1 MKKVI
6 IMFFIMFSF
15 LVSVKAEENNTVL
28 APNAKSAIIME
39 YSTGKILYEN
49 NSHEKMAPASMTKM
63 MSLLLIMEAIEN
75 GTIKWDDMITVSSNA
90 SSMGGSQILLETGE
104 QMSVED
110 LVKGVSIASGN
121 DAVVALAETIA
132 GTEEN
137 FVNMMNDKAKELG
150 LNDTNFKNC
159 HGLDEANHYSS
170 AHDMAVIARNLVRHE
185 KILEFS
191 SVYETYLRE
200 NTDRKIWLVNTN
212 KLVRFKQGVDGLKT
226 GFTDTAGYCLT
237 ATMKKDNMRIIAT
250 VMGEADSSVRNTE
263 VGQMLDYAFSMYKL
277 DKVLSKD
284 SIVKKKN
291 INKAKENKINIVPTR
306 DVTILSKKTDKINP
320 TYKIKIN
327 DLKVPIKKGDIV
339 GKLTVY
345 DDNNILDTIDLTVN
359 KDIKKAN
366 ILELYIKYLKDILS
380 GNIKI

>member
-1 MKKVI
+1 
-6 IMFFIMFSF
+6 
-15 LVSVKAEENNTVL
+15 
-28 APNAKSAIIME
+28 
-39 YSTGKILYEN
+39 
-49 NSHEKMAPASMTKM
+49 
-63 MSLLLIMEAIEN
+63 
-75 GTIKWDDMITVSSNA
+75 
-90 SSMGGSQILLETGE
+90 
-104 QMSVED
+104 
-110 LVKGVSIASGN
+110 
-121 DAVVALAETIA
+121 
-132 GTEEN
+132 
-137 FVNMMNDKAKELG
+137 MMNDKAKELG

-277 DKVLSKD
+277 EKLLSTE
-284 SIVKKKN
+284 SVVKKEKN
-291 INKAKENKINIVPTR
+291 NKAKKEIIEIVPIK
-306 DVTILSKKTDKINP
+306 DVTMLLEKKESITP
-320 TYKIKIN
+320 TYDIKIN
-327 DLKVPIKKGDIV
+327 KLKLPVKKGDIV
-339 GKLTVY
+339 GKLIVK
-345 DDNNILDTIDLTVN
+345 DNSTIIEEVDLTVN
-359 KDIKKAN
+359 KDINKAN
-366 ILELYIKYLKDILS
+366 ILELYLRYLKDILS

>member
-1 MKKVI
+1 
-6 IMFFIMFSF
+6 
-15 LVSVKAEENNTVL
+15 
-28 APNAKSAIIME
+28 
-39 YSTGKILYEN
+39 
-49 NSHEKMAPASMTKM
+49 
-63 MSLLLIMEAIEN
+63 
-75 GTIKWDDMITVSSNA
+75 
-90 SSMGGSQILLETGE
+90 
-104 QMSVED
+104 
-110 LVKGVSIASGN
+110 
-121 DAVVALAETIA
+121 
-132 GTEEN
+132 
-137 FVNMMNDKAKELG
+137 MMNDKAKELG

-170 AHDMAVIARNLVRHE
+170 AHDMAVIARNLVSHE

-191 SVYETYLRE
+191 SIYESYLRE

-237 ATMKKDNMRIIAT
+237 ATMKKDDMRVIAT
-250 VMGEADSSVRNTE
+250 VMGESDASVRNTE

-284 SIVKKKN
+284 SIIKKKN
-291 INKAKENKINIVPTR
+291 INKAKIDKISIVPSR

-320 TYKIKIN
+320 TYKIKVN
-327 DLKVPIKKGDIV
+327 DLKVPIKKGDVI

-345 DDNNILDTIDLTVN
+345 NDSEVLDTIDLTVN

-366 ILELYIKYLKDILS
+366 ILELYLKYLKDILS
-380 GNIKI
+380 GDIRI

>member
-6 IMFFIMFSF
+6 IMFFIMLSF
-15 LVSVKAEENNTVL
+15 LVSVKAEDTVL

-75 GTIKWDDMITVSSNA
+75 GNLKWDDMTTVSSNA

-250 VMGEADSSVRNTE
+250 VMGEADLSVRNTE

>member
-1 MKKVI
+1 
-6 IMFFIMFSF
+6 
-15 LVSVKAEENNTVL
+15 
-28 APNAKSAIIME
+28 
-39 YSTGKILYEN
+39 
-49 NSHEKMAPASMTKM
+49 
-63 MSLLLIMEAIEN
+63 
-75 GTIKWDDMITVSSNA
+75 
-90 SSMGGSQILLETGE
+90 
-104 QMSVED
+104 
-110 LVKGVSIASGN
+110 
-121 DAVVALAETIA
+121 
-132 GTEEN
+132 
-137 FVNMMNDKAKELG
+137 MMNDKAKELG

>member
-1 MKKVI
+1 
-6 IMFFIMFSF
+6 
-15 LVSVKAEENNTVL
+15 
-28 APNAKSAIIME
+28 
-39 YSTGKILYEN
+39 
-49 NSHEKMAPASMTKM
+49 
-63 MSLLLIMEAIEN
+63 
-75 GTIKWDDMITVSSNA
+75 
-90 SSMGGSQILLETGE
+90 
-104 QMSVED
+104 
-110 LVKGVSIASGN
+110 
-121 DAVVALAETIA
+121 
-132 GTEEN
+132 
-137 FVNMMNDKAKELG
+137 
-150 LNDTNFKNC
+150 
-159 HGLDEANHYSS
+159 
-170 AHDMAVIARNLVRHE
+170 
-185 KILEFS
+185 
-191 SVYETYLRE
+191 
-200 NTDRKIWLVNTN
+200 
-212 KLVRFKQGVDGLKT
+212 
-226 GFTDTAGYCLT
+226 
-237 ATMKKDNMRIIAT
+237 MKKDNMRIIAT